1 MFSIQ
6 LSLLIVLSIHII
18 ITTSLRCNED
28 ITGSFQVIENC
39 RACVIF
45 IAPTTLSA
53 TTTIKPTVLSKEMFT
68 SYDEPSS
75 EELILF
81 GESKQSRRR
90 RQLNVDTVIH
100 QKCARESDGPLYG
113 YDQTHCYC
121 SSNQCNS
128 NIQRCIYEV
137 TSKRHFACYHGT
149 NSSLHPLE
157 IRPKCRS
164 CRIRIDSNSLY
175 HYECLTFG
183 EREQKNRTYCTCQ
196 RPMCNQDVSTCQ
208 KLQPAASRPRTNL
221 ILDKFLNSTVS
232 TTTTTSTT
240 TRTSTTTSTTIPIS
254 TTTIELTVPVTTEV
268 LPTET
273 IATTLTITTT
283 TITTTPI
290 TTKILTTTPIITTIL
305 TTTTTVVTTTSTI
318 PTTST
323 TISTS
328 TTSRSTT
335 ISTTTTT
342 KTSAKTKKST
352 SNPITTSTITVT
364 TTTVNTTLLITTTP
378 MKTTL
383 PIKSETE
390 EEHLSDNSTSS
401 ELTTTSEI
409 TTSFNELKHLKTDH
423 IEVKNRATC
432 LLSNFLLI
440 CVLFQPFFF
449 LLFTRCDH

>member
-28 ITGSFQVIENC
+28 ITGSFQVIEDC

-232 TTTTTSTT
+232 TTTTSTT

>member
-232 TTTTTSTT
+232 TTTTSTT